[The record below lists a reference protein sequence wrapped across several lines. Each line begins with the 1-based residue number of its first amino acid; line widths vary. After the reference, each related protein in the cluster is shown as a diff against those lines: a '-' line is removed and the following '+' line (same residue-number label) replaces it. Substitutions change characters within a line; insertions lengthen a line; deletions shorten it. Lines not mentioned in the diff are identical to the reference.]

1 MFSVQS
7 IMLKHKQLVAEFL
20 TTNYDEFFRRYAL
33 LLGVGIL
40 VVLRLDY
47 VRLLE
52 NEDNFLFEQLQ

>member
-1 MFSVQS
+1 
-7 IMLKHKQLVAEFL
+7 MLKHKQLVAEFL

-52 NEDNFLFEQLQ
+52 NEDNFLFEQLL